1 MVSFIKGCSFVG
13 FYNLKYFSAWHS
25 LAKWEDAL
33 WNWNYDW
40 HRLWHGTVVQIC
52 YCYSPTQETGNLK
65 GRLNID
71 NFLVSTTHVLHCF
84 IFQTI
89 SISML
94 LRYCHHQIFVFIGK
108 SKLFFVKAV
117 PKCYSYIV
125 ILVVISNKEC
135 IQQGSV
141 VEQGECEWPVN
152 LKEGQKRE
160 SPWKKLCHRDT

>member
-1 MVSFIKGCSFVG
+1 MLCEIEIMIDIDFDMVQ
-13 FYNLKYFSAWHS
+13 
-25 LAKWEDAL
+25 
-33 WNWNYDW
+33 
-40 HRLWHGTVVQIC
+40 VVQIC

-141 VEQGECEWPVN
+141 VEQGECE
-152 LKEGQKRE
+152 
-160 SPWKKLCHRDT
+160 

>member
-1 MVSFIKGCSFVG
+1 M
-13 FYNLKYFSAWHS
+13 
-25 LAKWEDAL
+25 
-33 WNWNYDW
+33 
-40 HRLWHGTVVQIC
+40 
-52 YCYSPTQETGNLK
+52 
-65 GRLNID
+65 
-71 NFLVSTTHVLHCF
+71 LHCF

-141 VEQGECEWPVN
+141 VEHGECEWPVN

-160 SPWKKLCHRDT
+160 SPSKKLCHRDT

>member
-1 MVSFIKGCSFVG
+1 M
-13 FYNLKYFSAWHS
+13 
-25 LAKWEDAL
+25 
-33 WNWNYDW
+33 
-40 HRLWHGTVVQIC
+40 C

-117 PKCYSYIV
+117 PKFYSYIV

-135 IQQGSV
+135 IQQGARGV
-141 VEQGECEWPVN
+141 
-152 LKEGQKRE
+152 RMT
-160 SPWKKLCHRDT
+160 R